1 MKKTAVVNRLMMLLA
16 LCALLSAGVLAKGK
30 SEYVTLPQDVVIG
43 GTLVKKGEYKLK
55 FDEQSGE
62 LLLLKGK
69 KVVARTSARLEKRDK
84 DAQRTEFATTLDGN
98 TSTLQS
104 ITFRG
109 ERESI
114 VMHEKGGTTE
124 TPAAAR
130 PSTPSTNP

>member
-1 MKKTAVVNRLMMLLA
+1 MRKTANRLMILLA
-16 LCALLSAGVLAKGK
+16 LCAVMSASVLAKGK
-30 SEYVTLPQDVVIG
+30 TEHVTLSQDVVIS

-55 FDEQSGE
+55 FDEQTGE
-62 LLLLKGK
+62 LLFLKGK
-69 KVVARTSARLEKRDK
+69 KVVARANARLEKREK
-84 DAQRTEFATTLDGN
+84 GALRTELGLIQEGDARTLR
-98 TSTLQS
+98 S
-104 ITFRG
+104 ITVRG

>member
-1 MKKTAVVNRLMMLLA
+1 MRKTANRLMITLF
-16 LCALLSAGVLAKGK
+16 LCALMTSQGFAKGK
-30 SEYVTLPQDVVIG
+30 SEQVKLPQDVVIN

-55 FDEQSGE
+55 FDEQTGE

-69 KVVARTSARLEKRDK
+69 KVVARTSARIEKREK
-84 DAQRTEFATTLDGN
+84 DAQRTEFGTIMNGDSRTLR
-98 TSTLQS
+98 S

-114 VMHEKGGTTE
+114 VMHERGGTTE
-124 TPAAAR
+124 SPAAAK